1 MNKEVLLLLH
11 LFPREIDDFDNLA
24 NQLKVAAKYI
34 QELKVDANIILNL
47 NPELID
53 WEGSLIS
60 QDFIISKFEHIITK
74 FNWCRNLL
82 VEVSSGTKY
91 WGYLEQRVQAPKV
104 HSDYD
109 GYLLLDPDLILDDY
123 VFYGLENTLNT
134 IQDSEFI
141 ISAQMYKFWDSSW
154 DIISYDKRQYSFDVD
169 EFDPYT
175 VKTLPKEQ
183 INILSNKQIKFA
195 GGWFNY
201 ISAPLY
207 KTVEFP
213 EGVKGYGPED
223 TFIALQATKR
233 GATQY
238 IMEGIVVQE
247 NRKYLN
253 NKIYAEH
260 IQYKTDKLK
269 EINIQT
275 KALFNLF

>member
-1 MNKEVLLLLH
+1 MNKEVLLLTH

-34 QELKVDANIILNL
+34 QELEVDANIILNL

-53 WEGSLIS
+53 WEGSLVS
-60 QDFIISKFEHIITK
+60 QDFIISKFEHILTK
-74 FNWCRNLL
+74 FDWCRNLL
-82 VEVSSGTKY
+82 VEINKDTKY
-91 WGYLEQRVQAPKV
+91 WGYLEQRVQAPQT
-104 HSDYD
+104 HPNYD

-134 IQDSEFI
+134 VQDSEFI

-183 INILSNKQIKFA
+183 INILTNKQIKFA

-201 ISAPLY
+201 ISTPLY
-207 KTVEFP
+207 KAIEFP
-213 EGVKGYGPED
+213 KGVRGYGPED
-223 TFIALQATKR
+223 THMALQSIKR

-253 NKIYAEH
+253 NNTYNKY
-260 IQYKTDKLK
+260 IQYNINKLK
-269 EINIQT
+269 EINNQT
-275 KALFNLF
+275 KTLFSLF